1 MSSFFGLIGV
11 IAFVVALLAT
21 VMLHE
26 SGHFLTAKRFGMKAT
41 QFFVGFGPTLW
52 SRTRG
57 ETEYGIKAILLG
69 GYVRIV
75 GYTPLEQIEPGD
87 ERRAF
92 YRQPARQRA
101 IVIAAGVVIN
111 LIVGYLLLVAV
122 NLTTGL
128 PEGQNR
134 TATVESISP
143 CVPPSMDKPCGSG
156 APRSPAAEAGLRPGD
171 RVVSLAGRPVRD
183 WDDLRAA
190 ILAAKPGA
198 EVSMVVRGASRQS
211 QSRQSQS
218 RQQPRTL
225 RLRLADVDGHAFLG
239 MSPRVLV
246 AHWDRKGPLSASAV
260 AVGQF
265 GTYLGQ
271 LGRIAVDLPAA
282 IPKLFSPERAQ
293 TPAGQ
298 VGSVYGAGEV
308 SGQIFASNQ
317 SWRYKIFLFLSLVI
331 SVNIFVGVL
340 NLLPLL
346 PMDGGHLAV
355 LCYERA
361 KARIAK
367 SRGRP
372 DPGTVDMTKLMPVTY
387 IAVVLLVGL
396 GVLLILADVLNPL
409 KLPQ

>member
-26 SGHFLTAKRFGMKAT
+26 SGHFVTAKRFGMKAT

-75 GYTPLEQIEPGD
+75 GYTPLEQIDPGD

-101 IVIAAGVVIN
+101 IVIAAGVLIN
-111 LIVGYLLLVAV
+111 LVVGYLLLVAI
-122 NLTTGL
+122 NMTIGL
-128 PEGQNR
+128 PNGQNR
-134 TATVESISP
+134 TATVETVST
-143 CVPPSMDKPCGSG
+143 CVPPSMDKPCQSG
-156 APRSPAAEAGLRPGD
+156 APSSPAAQAGLRQGD
-171 RVVSLAGRPVRD
+171 RVVSLAGRPIRD
-183 WDDLRAA
+183 WDDLRNA
-190 ILAAKPGA
+190 ILAVKPDS
-198 EVSMVVRGASRQS
+198 EVSMVVRRDDA
-211 QSRQSQS
+211 
-218 RQQPRTL
+218 PRTL
-225 RLRLADVDGHAFLG
+225 RLRLANVDGHAFLG

-246 AHWDRKGPLSASAV
+246 AHWDRKGPFTGAA
-260 AVGQF
+260 AAAGQF
-265 GTYLGQ
+265 GSYLAQ
-271 LGRIAVDLPAA
+271 LGHIAVDLPSA
-282 IPKLFSPERAQ
+282 IPKLFSPDRAQ

-308 SGQIFASNQ
+308 SGQIFASSQ
-317 SWRYKIFLFLSLVI
+317 SWRYKAFLFLSLVV

-355 LCYERA
+355 LCYERIRA
-361 KARIAK
+361 WIARA
-367 SRGRP
+367 RGRP

-387 IAVVLLVGL
+387 VAVVLLVGL

>member
-1 MSSFFGLIGV
+1 MSSFYGLLGV

-21 VMLHE
+21 VVLHE
-26 SGHFLTAKRFGMKAT
+26 FGHFVTAKRFGMKAT

-52 SRTRG
+52 SRRRG
-57 ETEYGIKAILLG
+57 ETEYGIKAIPLG
-69 GYVRIV
+69 GFVRIV
-75 GYTPLEQIEPGD
+75 GYTPLERIEPGD

-111 LIVGYLLLVAV
+111 LVVGYLLLVAV

-134 TATVESISP
+134 TATVEAISR
-143 CVPPSMDKPCGSG
+143 CVPASMNEPCGSG
-156 APRSPAAEAGLRPGD
+156 APPAPAAQAGLRRGD
-171 RVVSLAGRPVRD
+171 RVVSFAGRPIRD

-190 ILAAKPGA
+190 IRAAQPGA
-198 EVSMVVRGASRQS
+198 EVSMVVRRAGDQP
-211 QSRQSQS
+211 
-218 RQQPRTL
+218 PRTL
-225 RLRLADVDGHAFLG
+225 RPRLAEVDGQAFLG
-239 MSPRVLV
+239 MSPLVL
-246 AHWDRKGPLSASAV
+246 AANWDRKGPVSAPVTA
-260 AVGQF
+260 AGQF
-265 GTYLGQ
+265 GGYLGQ

-282 IPKLFSPERAQ
+282 IPKLFSPDRAQ

-298 VGSVYGAGEV
+298 VGSVYGAGDV

-317 SWRYKIFLFLSLVI
+317 SWRFKAFLFLSLVV

-355 LCYERA
+355 LCYERIRA
-361 KARIAK
+361 GIARI
-367 SRGRP
+367 RGRP

>member
-1 MSSFFGLIGV
+1 MSSFYGLIGV
-11 IAFVVALLAT
+11 IAFVLALLAT

-26 SGHFLTAKRFGMKAT
+26 AGHFVTAKRFGMKAT

-57 ETEYGIKAILLG
+57 ETEYGIKVILLG

-75 GYTPLEQIEPGD
+75 GYTPLDPIEPGD

-92 YRQPARQRA
+92 YRRPARQRA

-128 PEGQNR
+128 PAGQNR
-134 TATVESISP
+134 TTTVAAISP
-143 CVPPSMDKPCGSG
+143 CVPPSMNKPCASG
-156 APRSPAAEAGLRPGD
+156 APRSPAAEAGLRRGD
-171 RVVSLAGRPVRD
+171 RVVSLAGRPIGD

-190 ILAAKPGA
+190 ILAARPGA
-198 EVSMVVRGASRQS
+198 EVSMVVRPGGEDRP
-211 QSRQSQS
+211 
-218 RQQPRTL
+218 PRTL

-239 MSPRVLV
+239 MSPRVLFT
-246 AHWDRKGPLSASAV
+246 HWDRQGPLDAPAT

-265 GTYLGQ
+265 GGYLGQ

-308 SGQIFASNQ
+308 SGQIFASDQ
-317 SWRYKIFLFLSLVI
+317 SWRFKAFLFLSLVV

-355 LCYERA
+355 LCYERIR
-361 KARIAK
+361 ARIART
-367 SRGRP
+367 RGRP

>member
-1 MSSFFGLIGV
+1 MSSFYGLIGV

-26 SGHFLTAKRFGMKAT
+26 SGHFATAKRFGMKAT

-52 SRTRG
+52 STTRG

-75 GYTPLEQIEPGD
+75 GYTPLEQIDPGD

-101 IVIAAGVVIN
+101 IVIAAGVLIN
-111 LIVGYLLLVAV
+111 LVVGYLLLVAV

-134 TATVESISP
+134 TATVAEISP
-143 CVPPSMDKPCGSG
+143 CVPPSMNKPCASG
-156 APRSPAAEAGLRPGD
+156 APRAPAAQAGLRRGD
-171 RVVSLAGRPVRD
+171 QVVSLAGQPIRA

-190 ILAAKPGA
+190 ILAAKPGD
-198 EVSMVVRGASRQS
+198 EVSMVVRHGAD
-211 QSRQSQS
+211 
-218 RQQPRTL
+218 QPSRTL

-246 AHWDRKGPLSASAV
+246 AHWDRKGPLGAPV
-260 AVGQF
+260 TAVGQF

-282 IPKLFSPERAQ
+282 IPKLFSPDRAQ

-317 SWRYKIFLFLSLVI
+317 SWRYKAFLFLSLVV

-340 NLLPLL
+340 NLLPIL

-355 LCYERA
+355 LCYERIRA
-361 KARIAK
+361 WIART
-367 SRGRP
+367 RGRP

>member
-11 IAFVVALLAT
+11 IAFVIALLAT

-26 SGHFLTAKRFGMKAT
+26 AGHFVTAKRFGMKAT

-52 SRTRG
+52 SRRRG

-75 GYTPLEQIEPGD
+75 GYTPLEQIDPGD

-101 IVIAAGVVIN
+101 IVIGAGVAMNLVI
-111 LIVGYLLLVAV
+111 GYVLLAAL
-122 NLTTGL
+122 NMTIGL

-134 TATVESISP
+134 TATVESVST
-143 CVPPSMDKPCGSG
+143 CVPPSMDKPCRSG
-156 APRSPAAEAGLRPGD
+156 APPAPAAQAGLRPGD
-171 RVVSLAGRPVRD
+171 RVVSLGGRQVRN

-198 EVSMVVRGASRQS
+198 ETSMVVRRGEAL
-211 QSRQSQS
+211 
-218 RQQPRTL
+218 RTL
-225 RLRLADVDGHAFLG
+225 RLRYANVDGHPFVGL
-239 MSPRVLV
+239 SPRVLV
-246 AHWDRKGPLSASAV
+246 AHWDRKGPLGGAA
-260 AVGQF
+260 AAAGQF
-265 GTYLGQ
+265 GTYIRQ
-271 LGRIAVDLPAA
+271 LGHVAADLPAA
-282 IPKLFSPERAQ
+282 IPKLFSPDRAQ
-293 TPAGQ
+293 TAGGQ

-317 SWRYKIFLFLSLVI
+317 SWRYKAFLFLSLVV

-355 LCYERA
+355 LCYERIRA
-361 KARIAK
+361 WIARLK
-367 SRGRP
+367 GRP

-387 IAVVLLVGL
+387 VAVVLLVGL

-409 KLPQ
+409 KIPQ

>member
-1 MSSFFGLIGV
+1 MNSLFTLIGV
-11 IAFVVALLAT
+11 IAFVIALLAT

-26 SGHFLTAKRFGMKAT
+26 SGHFITAKRFGMKAT
-41 QFFVGFGPTLW
+41 QYFVGFGPTIW

-69 GYVRIV
+69 GFVRIV
-75 GYTPLEQIEPGD
+75 GYTPLEQIDPRD

-111 LIVGYLLLVAV
+111 LVVGFLLLVAV
-122 NLTTGL
+122 NMTTGL
-128 PEGQNR
+128 PQGQNR
-134 TATVESISP
+134 TAIVDSISP
-143 CVPPSMDKPCGSG
+143 CVPPSMNKPCGSG
-156 APRSPAAEAGLRPGD
+156 APPAPAAQAGLRRGD
-171 RVVSLAGRPVRD
+171 RVVALAGRPIRN

-190 ILAAKPGA
+190 ILAAKPGT
-198 EVSMVVRGASRQS
+198 ETTMVVRRGGTDEGTDGAAE
-211 QSRQSQS
+211 
-218 RQQPRTL
+218 RTL
-225 RLRLADVDGHAFLG
+225 RLRLANVEGRAFLG
-239 MSPRVLV
+239 ISPRVVV
-246 AHWDRKGPLSASAV
+246 ATWDRKGPLSATA
-260 AVGQF
+260 AAGGQF

-271 LGRIAVDLPAA
+271 LGHIAVDLPAA

-317 SWRYKIFLFLSLVI
+317 SWRYKAFLFLSLVV

-340 NLLPLL
+340 NLVPLL

-355 LCYERA
+355 LCYERIR
-361 KARIAK
+361 ARIARL
-367 SRGRP
+367 RGRP

-409 KLPQ
+409 RLPQ

>member
-1 MSSFFGLIGV
+1 M
-11 IAFVVALLAT
+11 IAFVIALLAT

-26 SGHFLTAKRFGMKAT
+26 AGHFATAKRFGMKAT

-52 SRTRG
+52 SRRRG
-57 ETEYGIKAILLG
+57 ETEYGIKAVLLG

-75 GYTPLEQIEPGD
+75 GYTPLEQIDPAD

-101 IVIAAGVVIN
+101 IVIGAGVAVNLVI
-111 LIVGYLLLVAV
+111 GYLLLAAL
-122 NLTTGL
+122 NMTTGL

-134 TATVESISP
+134 TATVDAVST
-143 CVPPSMDKPCGSG
+143 CVPPSMDKPCRSG
-156 APRSPAAEAGLRPGD
+156 APPAPAAQAGLRPGD
-171 RVVSLAGRPVRD
+171 RVVSLGGRQVRN

-190 ILAAKPGA
+190 ILAAKPGV
-198 EVSMVVRGASRQS
+198 ETSMVVRRGEAL
-211 QSRQSQS
+211 
-218 RQQPRTL
+218 RTL
-225 RLRLADVDGHAFLG
+225 RLRYANVDGHAFVGL
-239 MSPRVLV
+239 SPRVLV
-246 AHWDRKGPLSASAV
+246 AHWDRKGPLSGAA
-260 AVGQF
+260 AAAGQF
-265 GTYLGQ
+265 GTYLKQ
-271 LGRIAVDLPAA
+271 LGHIVVDLPAA
-282 IPKLFSPERAQ
+282 IPKLFSPDRAQ
-293 TPAGQ
+293 TAGGQ

-317 SWRYKIFLFLSLVI
+317 TWRYKAFLFLSLVV

-355 LCYERA
+355 LCYERIRA
-361 KARIAK
+361 WIARV
-367 SRGRP
+367 RGRP

-387 IAVVLLVGL
+387 VAVVLLVGL

-409 KLPQ
+409 KIPQ

>member
-1 MSSFFGLIGV
+1 MSSFYGLIGV
-11 IAFVVALLAT
+11 IAFVIALLAT

-26 SGHFLTAKRFGMKAT
+26 SGHFVMAKRFGMKAT

-52 SRTRG
+52 SRKRG
-57 ETEYGIKAILLG
+57 ETEYGIKALPLG
-69 GYVRIV
+69 GFVRIV
-75 GYTPLEQIEPGD
+75 GYTPLERIEPGD

-92 YRQPARQRA
+92 YLQPARQRA

-111 LIVGYLLLVAV
+111 LVVGYLLLVAV

-143 CVPPSMDKPCGSG
+143 CVPPSMDEPCGSG
-156 APRSPAAEAGLRPGD
+156 APRSPAAQAGLRGGD
-171 RVVSLAGRPVRD
+171 QVISLAGRPIRN

-190 ILAAKPGA
+190 ILAGKPGA
-198 EVSMVVRGASRQS
+198 EVSMVVRRAADQP
-211 QSRQSQS
+211 
-218 RQQPRTL
+218 PRTL

-239 MSPRVLV
+239 MSPRVVV
-246 AHWDRKGPLSASAV
+246 AHWDRKGPLSAPVTAAS
-260 AVGQF
+260 QF

-282 IPKLFSPERAQ
+282 IPKLFSPDRAQ

-298 VGSVYGAGEV
+298 VGSVYGAGDV

-317 SWRYKIFLFLSLVI
+317 SWRFKTFLFLSLVV

-355 LCYERA
+355 LCYERIR
-361 KARIAK
+361 ARIARI
-367 SRGRP
+367 RGRP

>member
-1 MSSFFGLIGV
+1 MSSFYGLIGV
-11 IAFVVALLAT
+11 IAFVIALLAT

-26 SGHFLTAKRFGMKAT
+26 SGHFVTAKRFGMKAT

-52 SRTRG
+52 SWTRG

-75 GYTPLEQIEPGD
+75 GYTPLEQIDPGD

-101 IVIAAGVVIN
+101 IVIAAGVLIN

-128 PEGQNR
+128 PQGQNR

-143 CVPPSMDKPCGSG
+143 CVPPSMDKPCGAG
-156 APRSPAAEAGLRPGD
+156 APRSPAAQAGLRRGD
-171 RVVSLAGRPVRD
+171 RVVSLAGRPIRG

-198 EVSMVVRGASRQS
+198 EVSLVVQHGVGQRGAD
-211 QSRQSQS
+211 
-218 RQQPRTL
+218 QPRRTL

-246 AHWDRKGPLSASAV
+246 AHWDRKGPLGAPTA
-260 AVGQF
+260 AAGQF

-282 IPKLFSPERAQ
+282 IPKLFSPDRAQ

-317 SWRYKIFLFLSLVI
+317 SWRYKAFLFMSLVV

-355 LCYERA
+355 VCYERIR
-361 KARIAK
+361 ARIART
-367 SRGRP
+367 RGRP